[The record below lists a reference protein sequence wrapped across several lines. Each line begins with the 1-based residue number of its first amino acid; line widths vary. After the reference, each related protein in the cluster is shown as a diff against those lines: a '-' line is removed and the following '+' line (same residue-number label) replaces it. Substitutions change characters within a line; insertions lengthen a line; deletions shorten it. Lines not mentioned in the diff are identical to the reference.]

1 MSTVRYEPPTCGW
14 CGHAWPCP
22 AEQARTWPIVVEAQ
36 PRTFAPTVIPA
47 DAQKVRTEAGVV
59 WQRIPNSVDLWDR
72 ADQPL
77 TSRGWV
83 TTGHLLASGTLTE
96 VIEES

>member
-1 MSTVRYEPPTCGW
+1 MSTVHKPFVCCPDCGEGVTYCGW
-14 CGHAWPCP
+14 CGDVWPCP
-22 AEQARTWPIVVEAQ
+22 TAQ
-36 PRTFAPTVIPA
+36 PRTFAPTVIPV
-47 DAQKVRTEAGVV
+47 DVQKVRTEAGVV
-59 WQRIPNSVDLWDR
+59 WQRIPNSADLWDR